1 MKSKAERRKRR
12 KDRRESPKNQRLATR
27 KKLRKRG
34 ITSSKEASDKGVADF
49 YVWPSK
55 DVT

>member
-34 ITSSKEASDKGVADF
+34 ITSSKEASDEGVADF

>member
-12 KDRRESPKNQRLATR
+12 KERRESPKNQRLSTR

-34 ITSSKEASDKGVADF
+34 ITSAKDAAEKGVADF
-49 YVWPSK
+49 YVWPLK
-55 DVT
+55 P